1 MELFIVIVIV
11 GMAVVYVIN
20 TFYSKSK
27 IGKSSGSSCGCSSC
41 GTRDT
46 ACGQPT
52 KAIPDDFLN
61 CDSSSIINDL

>member
-11 GMAVVYVIN
+11 GIAVIYVIN
-20 TFYSKSK
+20 NFYSKYK

-41 GTRDT
+41 GLKDT

-52 KAIPDDFLN
+52 KAKHDDFSK
-61 CDSSSIINDL
+61 CESSIINDL